1 MQTDLFSTDEITTSS
16 PAFVKQV
23 LAAVPCTYVLTV
35 SEYFPKGHIKEGQET
50 KFVNLIARLDKIHT
64 IRGNYELWAKR
75 AEKINR
81 GEAVLSVRCWT
92 GKPYNS
98 KQREVLVFE
107 KIGVEKL
114 EFDKLLGWFINDI
127 DSDFTLK
134 DFAKNDGLSV
144 EDFKSWFKGQD
155 FTKPKAIIHFSEFR
169 YCR

>member
-1 MQTDLFSTDEITTSS
+1 MKNKK
-16 PAFVKQV
+16 V
-23 LAAVPCTYVLTV
+23 TYVLTV
-35 SEYFPKGHIKEGQET
+35 SEYFPKGHIREGQET
-50 KFVNLIARLDKIHT
+50 GFVMKITKMDKIHT

-92 GKPYNS
+92 GRPYNS

-107 KIGVEKL
+107 KIGVEKIEL
-114 EFDKLLGWFINDI
+114 DLLGWFIDDT
-127 DSDFTLK
+127 DSDYTLD

-155 FTKPKAIIHFSEFR
+155 FKTPKAIIHFSNFR
-169 YCR
+169 YGTISPK